1 MKSVAITLL
10 VAAFAL
16 IGCQKSRDAREL
28 KKQHKAEAIPMYGML
43 TYKADA
49 ASYLDCRTLQTYV
62 VPFKGD
68 WLEVEH
74 EYVNMRQHGE
84 PLYIEFRGRLTNDTT
99 DGNIQPAV
107 VIEEVTNMRPDT
119 SCGSQF
125 R

>member
-1 MKSVAITLL
+1 MKLVVITLL
-10 VAAFAL
+10 VVAFVL
-16 IGCQKSRDAREL
+16 TGCQNSRDAREL

-49 ASYLDCRTLQTYV
+49 ASYMDCRTLQTYV

-74 EYVNMRQHGE
+74 EYVNMRNNGE
-84 PLYIEFRGRLTNDTT
+84 PLYIEFRGRLTSDTT
-99 DGNIQPAV
+99 DGNVRPAV

-119 SCGSQF
+119 SCGSRF
-125 R
+125 